1 MSDLALVADAPIE
14 MDGAP
19 VTDAPAPVTSL
30 PRRRTVLPF
39 AAVRFDGAPRWL
51 VIFADLV
58 ALLIAFFVLILSM
71 SAFEPDAIARLNGE
85 PAGAAGAMSDPAA
98 ERGTGVALAPTVLA
112 EAGAGARYLGSV
124 LMQQVSA
131 VAGSQQGRME
141 ARAGGVVLV
150 VPAALIAGARE
161 GSDIY
166 TTLQRIS
173 AAAPGR
179 VTVFAASALGDSR
192 SLMESVSAL
201 RLAPTGVETGF
212 AGWLAPGEV
221 AISIRDPRTSSQVGG
236 AS

>member
-1 MSDLALVADAPIE
+1 MSDLALAAEAPIE
-14 MDGAP
+14 METAP
-19 VTDAPAPVTSL
+19 VVDAPAPVKNL
-30 PRRRTVLPF
+30 PRRRIVLPF
-39 AAVRFDGAPRWL
+39 TAVRFDGAPRWL
-51 VIFADLV
+51 

-71 SAFEPDAIARLNGE
+71 SAFEPDAIARLNGD

-98 ERGTGVALAPTVLA
+98 ERGTGVALAPTVSA

-131 VAGSQQGRME
+131 VAGSQQGHMD
-141 ARAGGVVLV
+141 ARSGGVVLV

-166 TTLQRIS
+166 TTLQRIA

-201 RLAPTGVETGF
+201 RLAQTGVETGF

-221 AISIRDPRTSSQVGG
+221 AISIRDPRASSQVGG

>member
-1 MSDLALVADAPIE
+1 MSDLALATVTPVEAEALPVVE
-14 MDGAP
+14 AAAP
-19 VTDAPAPVTSL
+19 VKSL
-30 PRRRTVLPF
+30 ARRRAVLPHV
-39 AAVRFDGAPRWL
+39 AARFDGAPRWL

-85 PAGAAGAMSDPAA
+85 PAGAAGAMTDPVAD
-98 ERGTGVALAPTVLA
+98 RGTGVALTQTASA

-131 VAGSQQGRME
+131 VAGTRQGRMD

-150 VPAALIAGARE
+150 VPAALVSGARE

-173 AAAPGR
+173 DAAPGR
-179 VTVFAASALGDSR
+179 VTVFASSALGDSQ
-192 SLMESVSAL
+192 SLLESVSAL

-221 AISIRDPRTSSQVGG
+221 AISIRDPRTGTPAGG

>member
-1 MSDLALVADAPIE
+1 MSDLALAAEAPIE
-14 MDGAP
+14 MEAVP
-19 VTDAPAPVTSL
+19 VVDAPAPVTSL
-30 PRRRTVLPF
+30 PRRRAVLPF
-39 AAVRFDGAPRWL
+39 VAARFDSAPRWL

-85 PAGAAGAMSDPAA
+85 PAGAAGAMSDPAP
-98 ERGTGVALAPTVLA
+98 ERGTGVALVPTVSA

-131 VAGSQQGRME
+131 VAGSKQGRMD

-221 AISIRDPRTSSQVGG
+221 AISIRDPRTGNSAGG

>member
-1 MSDLALVADAPIE
+1 MSDLALAAEAPIE
-14 MDGAP
+14 METAP
-19 VTDAPAPVTSL
+19 VVDAPAPVKNL
-30 PRRRTVLPF
+30 PRRRIVLPF
-39 AAVRFDGAPRWL
+39 TAVRFDGAPRWL

-71 SAFEPDAIARLNGE
+71 SAFEPDAIARLNGD

-98 ERGTGVALAPTVLA
+98 ERGTGVALAPTVSA

-131 VAGSQQGRME
+131 VAGSQQGHMD
-141 ARAGGVVLV
+141 ARSGGVVLV

-166 TTLQRIS
+166 TTLQRIA

-201 RLAPTGVETGF
+201 RLAQTGVETGF

-221 AISIRDPRTSSQVGG
+221 AISIRDPRASSQVGG

>member
-1 MSDLALVADAPIE
+1 MSDLALAAEAPIE
-14 MDGAP
+14 METAP
-19 VTDAPAPVTSL
+19 VVDAPDPVKNL
-30 PRRRTVLPF
+30 PRRRIVLPF
-39 AAVRFDGAPRWL
+39 AAVRFDGAPRWM

-71 SAFEPDAIARLNGE
+71 SAFEPDAIARLNGD

-98 ERGTGVALAPTVLA
+98 ERGTGVALAPTVSA

-131 VAGSQQGRME
+131 VAGSQQGHMD
-141 ARAGGVVLV
+141 ARSGGVVLV

-166 TTLQRIS
+166 TTLQRIA

-179 VTVFAASALGDSR
+179 VTVFAASALGDSH

-221 AISIRDPRTSSQVGG
+221 AISIRDPRASSQVGG

>member
-1 MSDLALVADAPIE
+1 MSDLALAAEAPLE
-14 MDGAP
+14 MEAAP
-19 VTDAPAPVTSL
+19 MVDAPASVKSL
-30 PRRRTVLPF
+30 PRRRAVLPI

-58 ALLIAFFVLILSM
+58 ALLIAFFVLMLSM
-71 SAFEPDAIARLNGE
+71 SAFEPEAIARLNGE

-98 ERGTGVALAPTVLA
+98 ERGTGVALAPTVSA
-112 EAGAGARYLGSV
+112 EGGAGARYLGSV

-131 VAGSQQGRME
+131 VAGSQQGRVD

-201 RLAPTGVETGF
+201 RLASTGVETGF

-221 AISIRDPRTSSQVGG
+221 AISIRDPRTGRLAGG